1 MKIVPD
7 KKLQEIKLYT
17 PTIFKDQRGEIWT
30 KWEKKIFKNLKF
42 NLSKY
47 TTSKKNVLR
56 GFHGDP
62 KSWKLV
68 SCIKGEVLNVI
79 VDYRKS
85 SKNYLKFTSFVLSDN
100 NKISALIPPMFL
112 NSWLCLSKDCIYSY
126 DYSFKGNYN
135 DVKNQISVKW
145 NDTDI
150 NFNWP
155 IKNPIL
161 SFRDRQRWK
170 FYIQNFSNNMKK
182 KIALIFGITGQDGS
196 YLAEYLLNKN
206 YFVYGV
212 KRQTSLIHT
221 TRIDHIYEDRH
232 TKPNL
237 ILRYGD
243 VTDFSNV
250 FKIIS
255 DTRPDEIYNL
265 AAQSNVGISFELAE
279 YTAQTDSIGT
289 LRILE
294 AMRIIDKKK
303 KIKFYQASTS
313 EIFGNSPD
321 KPYNEKSRFAPV
333 SPYGT
338 AKLYSYWITKNYRE
352 AYSMFT
358 ANGIL
363 FNHESPRRGENFI
376 SRKTIIGLIK
386 ILRGKQKTL
395 FLGNLYSKRD
405 WGHAKEF
412 VKAQWQILQQK
423 KADDFVIA
431 TGKNYSV
438 KDLVNL
444 VLKKLKIKYA
454 WKKDKSG
461 LEYAVSLSDVGH
473 IKKSQ
478 IIVKQDK
485 SYFRPNEVHD
495 LVGDFSKAK
504 RVLKWKPKI
513 NFDSLIKEM
522 IESEM
527 KNY

>member
-1 MKIVPD
+1 
-7 KKLQEIKLYT
+7 
-17 PTIFKDQRGEIWT
+17 
-30 KWEKKIFKNLKF
+30 
-42 NLSKY
+42 
-47 TTSKKNVLR
+47 
-56 GFHGDP
+56 
-62 KSWKLV
+62 
-68 SCIKGEVLNVI
+68 
-79 VDYRKS
+79 
-85 SKNYLKFTSFVLSDN
+85 
-100 NKISALIPPMFL
+100 
-112 NSWLCLSKDCIYSY
+112 
-126 DYSFKGNYN
+126 
-135 DVKNQISVKW
+135 
-145 NDTDI
+145 
-150 NFNWP
+150 
-155 IKNPIL
+155 
-161 SFRDRQRWK
+161 
-170 FYIQNFSNNMKK
+170 MKK

-196 YLAEYLLNKN
+196 YLTEYLLNKN

-412 VKAQWQILQQK
+412 VKAQWEILQQK

-478 IIVKQDK
+478 VIVKQDK

>member
-1 MKIVPD
+1 
-7 KKLQEIKLYT
+7 
-17 PTIFKDQRGEIWT
+17 
-30 KWEKKIFKNLKF
+30 
-42 NLSKY
+42 
-47 TTSKKNVLR
+47 
-56 GFHGDP
+56 
-62 KSWKLV
+62 
-68 SCIKGEVLNVI
+68 
-79 VDYRKS
+79 
-85 SKNYLKFTSFVLSDN
+85 
-100 NKISALIPPMFL
+100 
-112 NSWLCLSKDCIYSY
+112 
-126 DYSFKGNYN
+126 
-135 DVKNQISVKW
+135 
-145 NDTDI
+145 
-150 NFNWP
+150 
-155 IKNPIL
+155 
-161 SFRDRQRWK
+161 
-170 FYIQNFSNNMKK
+170 MKK

-196 YLAEYLLNKN
+196 YLTEYLLNKN

-478 IIVKQDK
+478 VIVKQDK

>member
-1 MKIVPD
+1 
-7 KKLQEIKLYT
+7 
-17 PTIFKDQRGEIWT
+17 
-30 KWEKKIFKNLKF
+30 
-42 NLSKY
+42 
-47 TTSKKNVLR
+47 
-56 GFHGDP
+56 
-62 KSWKLV
+62 
-68 SCIKGEVLNVI
+68 
-79 VDYRKS
+79 
-85 SKNYLKFTSFVLSDN
+85 
-100 NKISALIPPMFL
+100 
-112 NSWLCLSKDCIYSY
+112 
-126 DYSFKGNYN
+126 
-135 DVKNQISVKW
+135 
-145 NDTDI
+145 
-150 NFNWP
+150 
-155 IKNPIL
+155 
-161 SFRDRQRWK
+161 
-170 FYIQNFSNNMKK
+170 MKK

-196 YLAEYLLNKN
+196 YLTELLLNKN

-212 KRQTSLIHT
+212 KRETSLIHT

-232 TKPNL
+232 QKPNL

-255 DTRPDEIYNL
+255 DTKPDEIYNL
-265 AAQSNVGISFELAE
+265 AAQSNVGVSFELAE

-294 AMRIIDKKK
+294 AIRILDKKK
-303 KIKFYQASTS
+303 RIRFYQASTS

-352 AYSMFT
+352 AYSMFA

-386 ILRGKQKTL
+386 ILKGKQKIL
-395 FLGNLYSKRD
+395 YLGNLYSKRD

-412 VKAQWQILQQK
+412 VKAQWKILQQK
-423 KADDFVIA
+423 KPDDFVIA

-444 VLKKLKIKYA
+444 VLKKLKIKYI
-454 WKKDKSG
+454 WKIGKDG
-461 LEYAVSLSDVGH
+461 LEYAISLSDVGN

-478 IIVKQDK
+478 VIVKQDK
-485 SYFRPNEVHD
+485 LYFRPNEVHD
-495 LVGDFSKAK
+495 LVGNYSKAK
-504 RVLKWKPKI
+504 KILKWKPLI
-513 NFDSLIKEM
+513 NFDALISEM
-522 IESEM
+522 IDSEI
-527 KNY
+527 KNH

>member
-1 MKIVPD
+1 
-7 KKLQEIKLYT
+7 
-17 PTIFKDQRGEIWT
+17 
-30 KWEKKIFKNLKF
+30 
-42 NLSKY
+42 
-47 TTSKKNVLR
+47 
-56 GFHGDP
+56 
-62 KSWKLV
+62 
-68 SCIKGEVLNVI
+68 
-79 VDYRKS
+79 
-85 SKNYLKFTSFVLSDN
+85 
-100 NKISALIPPMFL
+100 
-112 NSWLCLSKDCIYSY
+112 
-126 DYSFKGNYN
+126 
-135 DVKNQISVKW
+135 
-145 NDTDI
+145 
-150 NFNWP
+150 
-155 IKNPIL
+155 
-161 SFRDRQRWK
+161 
-170 FYIQNFSNNMKK
+170 MKK

-196 YLAEYLLNKN
+196 YLTEYLLNKD

-412 VKAQWQILQQK
+412 VKAQWEILQQK

>member
-1 MKIVPD
+1 
-7 KKLQEIKLYT
+7 
-17 PTIFKDQRGEIWT
+17 
-30 KWEKKIFKNLKF
+30 
-42 NLSKY
+42 
-47 TTSKKNVLR
+47 
-56 GFHGDP
+56 
-62 KSWKLV
+62 
-68 SCIKGEVLNVI
+68 
-79 VDYRKS
+79 
-85 SKNYLKFTSFVLSDN
+85 
-100 NKISALIPPMFL
+100 
-112 NSWLCLSKDCIYSY
+112 
-126 DYSFKGNYN
+126 
-135 DVKNQISVKW
+135 
-145 NDTDI
+145 
-150 NFNWP
+150 
-155 IKNPIL
+155 
-161 SFRDRQRWK
+161 
-170 FYIQNFSNNMKK
+170 MKK

-196 YLAEYLLNKN
+196 YLTEFLLNKN

-232 TKPNL
+232 SKPNL

-255 DTRPDEIYNL
+255 DTKPDEIYNL
-265 AAQSNVGISFELAE
+265 AAQSNVGVSFELAE

-294 AMRIIDKKK
+294 AMRIIDKRK

-412 VKAQWQILQQK
+412 VKAQWKILQQK

-444 VLKKLKIKYA
+444 VLKKLKIKYV

-461 LEYAVSLSDVGH
+461 LEYAISLSDIGS

-478 IIVKQDK
+478 IMVKQDK

-504 RVLKWKPKI
+504 RVLKWQPEI

-522 IESEM
+522 IESEI
-527 KNY
+527 KNC

>member
-1 MKIVPD
+1 
-7 KKLQEIKLYT
+7 
-17 PTIFKDQRGEIWT
+17 
-30 KWEKKIFKNLKF
+30 
-42 NLSKY
+42 
-47 TTSKKNVLR
+47 
-56 GFHGDP
+56 
-62 KSWKLV
+62 
-68 SCIKGEVLNVI
+68 
-79 VDYRKS
+79 
-85 SKNYLKFTSFVLSDN
+85 
-100 NKISALIPPMFL
+100 
-112 NSWLCLSKDCIYSY
+112 
-126 DYSFKGNYN
+126 
-135 DVKNQISVKW
+135 
-145 NDTDI
+145 
-150 NFNWP
+150 
-155 IKNPIL
+155 
-161 SFRDRQRWK
+161 
-170 FYIQNFSNNMKK
+170 MKK

-196 YLAEYLLNKN
+196 YLTEFLLKKN

-212 KRQTSLIHT
+212 KRRTSLIHT

-232 TKPNL
+232 LKPNL

-250 FKIIS
+250 FKIIN
-255 DTRPDEIYNL
+255 DTKPDEIYNL
-265 AAQSNVGISFELAE
+265 AAQSNVGVSFELAE

-294 AMRIIDKKK
+294 AIRILDKKK

-358 ANGIL
+358 SNGIL

-376 SRKTIIGLIK
+376 SRKTIIGIVK
-386 ILRGKQKTL
+386 ILKGYQKTL
-395 FLGNLYSKRD
+395 YLGNLYSRRD

-412 VKAQWQILQQK
+412 VEAQWKILQQK
-423 KADDFVIA
+423 KPDDFVIA

-444 VLKKLKIKYA
+444 VLKKLRIKYS
-454 WKKDKSG
+454 WKKDSKG
-461 LEYAVSLSDVGH
+461 LEYAISLSNFKH

-495 LVGDFSKAK
+495 LVGDYSKAK
-504 RVLKWKPKI
+504 KNLKWKPKVS
-513 NFDSLIKEM
+513 FEDLITEM
-522 IESEM
+522 IESEI

>member
-1 MKIVPD
+1 
-7 KKLQEIKLYT
+7 
-17 PTIFKDQRGEIWT
+17 
-30 KWEKKIFKNLKF
+30 
-42 NLSKY
+42 
-47 TTSKKNVLR
+47 
-56 GFHGDP
+56 
-62 KSWKLV
+62 
-68 SCIKGEVLNVI
+68 
-79 VDYRKS
+79 
-85 SKNYLKFTSFVLSDN
+85 
-100 NKISALIPPMFL
+100 
-112 NSWLCLSKDCIYSY
+112 
-126 DYSFKGNYN
+126 
-135 DVKNQISVKW
+135 
-145 NDTDI
+145 
-150 NFNWP
+150 
-155 IKNPIL
+155 
-161 SFRDRQRWK
+161 
-170 FYIQNFSNNMKK
+170 MKK

-196 YLAEYLLNKN
+196 YLTEFLLNKN

-232 TKPNL
+232 SKPNL

-255 DTRPDEIYNL
+255 DTKPDEIYNL
-265 AAQSNVGISFELAE
+265 AAQSNVGVSFELAE

-294 AMRIIDKKK
+294 AMRIIDKRK

-386 ILRGKQKTL
+386 ILKGKQKTL

-412 VKAQWQILQQK
+412 VKAQWKILQQK

-444 VLKKLKIKYA
+444 VLKKLKIKYV

-461 LEYAVSLSDVGH
+461 LEYAISLSDIGS

-504 RVLKWKPKI
+504 RVLKWQPEI

-522 IESEM
+522 IESEI
-527 KNY
+527 KNF

>member
-1 MKIVPD
+1 
-7 KKLQEIKLYT
+7 
-17 PTIFKDQRGEIWT
+17 
-30 KWEKKIFKNLKF
+30 
-42 NLSKY
+42 
-47 TTSKKNVLR
+47 
-56 GFHGDP
+56 
-62 KSWKLV
+62 
-68 SCIKGEVLNVI
+68 
-79 VDYRKS
+79 
-85 SKNYLKFTSFVLSDN
+85 
-100 NKISALIPPMFL
+100 
-112 NSWLCLSKDCIYSY
+112 
-126 DYSFKGNYN
+126 
-135 DVKNQISVKW
+135 
-145 NDTDI
+145 
-150 NFNWP
+150 
-155 IKNPIL
+155 
-161 SFRDRQRWK
+161 
-170 FYIQNFSNNMKK
+170 MKK
-182 KIALIFGITGQDGS
+182 KIAIIFGITGQDGS
-196 YLAEYLLNKN
+196 YLTEYLLNKN

-412 VKAQWQILQQK
+412 VKAQWEILQQK

>member
-1 MKIVPD
+1 MT
-7 KKLQEIKLYT
+7 E
-17 PTIFKDQRGEIWT
+17 F
-30 KWEKKIFKNLKF
+30 
-42 NLSKY
+42 
-47 TTSKKNVLR
+47 
-56 GFHGDP
+56 
-62 KSWKLV
+62 
-68 SCIKGEVLNVI
+68 
-79 VDYRKS
+79 
-85 SKNYLKFTSFVLSDN
+85 
-100 NKISALIPPMFL
+100 
-112 NSWLCLSKDCIYSY
+112 
-126 DYSFKGNYN
+126 
-135 DVKNQISVKW
+135 
-145 NDTDI
+145 
-150 NFNWP
+150 
-155 IKNPIL
+155 
-161 SFRDRQRWK
+161 
-170 FYIQNFSNNMKK
+170 
-182 KIALIFGITGQDGS
+182 
-196 YLAEYLLNKN
+196 LLNKN

-232 TKPNL
+232 SKPNL

-255 DTRPDEIYNL
+255 DTKPDEIYNL
-265 AAQSNVGISFELAE
+265 AAQSNVGVSFELAE

-294 AMRIIDKKK
+294 AMRIIDKRK

-412 VKAQWQILQQK
+412 VKAQWKILQQK

-444 VLKKLKIKYA
+444 VLKKLKIKYV

-461 LEYAVSLSDVGH
+461 LEYAISLSDIGS

-504 RVLKWKPKI
+504 RVLKWQPEI

-522 IESEM
+522 IESEI
-527 KNY
+527 KNF

>member
-1 MKIVPD
+1 
-7 KKLQEIKLYT
+7 
-17 PTIFKDQRGEIWT
+17 
-30 KWEKKIFKNLKF
+30 
-42 NLSKY
+42 
-47 TTSKKNVLR
+47 
-56 GFHGDP
+56 
-62 KSWKLV
+62 
-68 SCIKGEVLNVI
+68 
-79 VDYRKS
+79 
-85 SKNYLKFTSFVLSDN
+85 
-100 NKISALIPPMFL
+100 
-112 NSWLCLSKDCIYSY
+112 
-126 DYSFKGNYN
+126 
-135 DVKNQISVKW
+135 
-145 NDTDI
+145 
-150 NFNWP
+150 
-155 IKNPIL
+155 
-161 SFRDRQRWK
+161 
-170 FYIQNFSNNMKK
+170 MKK

-196 YLAEYLLNKN
+196 YLTELLLNKN

-232 TKPNL
+232 QKPNL

-255 DTRPDEIYNL
+255 DTKPDEIYNL
-265 AAQSNVGISFELAE
+265 AAQSNVGVSFELAE

-294 AMRIIDKKK
+294 AIRILDKKK
-303 KIKFYQASTS
+303 KIRFYQASTS

-352 AYSMFT
+352 AYSMFA

-386 ILRGKQKTL
+386 ILKGKQKIL
-395 FLGNLYSKRD
+395 YLGNLYSKRD

-412 VKAQWQILQQK
+412 VKAQWKILQQK
-423 KADDFVIA
+423 KPDDFVIA

-444 VLKKLKIKYA
+444 VLKKLKIKYT
-454 WKKDKSG
+454 WKKGKDG
-461 LEYAVSLSDVGH
+461 LEYAISLSDVGH

-478 IIVKQDK
+478 VIVKQDEL
-485 SYFRPNEVHD
+485 YFRPNEVHD
-495 LVGDFSKAK
+495 LVGNYSKAK
-504 RVLKWKPKI
+504 KILKWKPLI
-513 NFDSLIKEM
+513 NFDALITEM
-522 IESEM
+522 IDSEI